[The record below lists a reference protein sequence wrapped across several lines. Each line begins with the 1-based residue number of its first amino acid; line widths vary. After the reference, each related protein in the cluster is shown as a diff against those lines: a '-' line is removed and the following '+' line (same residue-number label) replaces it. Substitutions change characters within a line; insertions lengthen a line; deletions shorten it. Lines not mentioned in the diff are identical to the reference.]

1 MNKLHIVVLSTLAL
15 LLSSLNTLGKPGDV
29 YIYPAEGQTSE
40 QLERDRYECYL
51 WASREAG
58 FDPAAAEIPPQAEV
72 VRVPVGENPKQGAT
86 LAGTIIGAIAGAAI
100 DHRHDRGAVIGA
112 GVGTVVGAS
121 IESQGKQQAIKQAEE
136 EADEIAR
143 EQQEIANRNASYRRA
158 FSACLEGRGY
168 VVR

>member
-1 MNKLHIVVLSTLAL
+1 MNKLTIAALPILAL
-15 LLSSLNTLGKPGDV
+15 LLSSLNALGKPGDV
-29 YIYPAEGQTSE
+29 YIYPAKGQTSE

-51 WASREAG
+51 WASRESG
-58 FDPAAAEIPPQAEV
+58 FDPAAADSQPQAEV

-100 DHRHDRGAVIGA
+100 DHKHDRGAVIGA
-112 GVGTVVGAS
+112 GVGTLVGAS
-121 IESQGKQQAIKQAEE
+121 IENQGQQQAVDQAKE
-136 EADEIAR
+136 EADAIAR
-143 EQQEIANRNASYRRA
+143 EQQEVAARNASYRRA